1 MDDLDVRDRLHR
13 LYGAAQTGEGAG
25 ADASAQGQWLLAIKG
40 WLEAKGSSFR
50 PTSRYNLRVFQCLS
64 DKLHD
69 QVADAHVGE
78 MCLDRELADHVVR
91 QRQIDLPAARVQNG
105 PYRSGS

>member
-1 MDDLDVRDRLHR
+1 MVVTD
-13 LYGAAQTGEGAG
+13 
-25 ADASAQGQWLLAIKG
+25 
-40 WLEAKGSSFR
+40 FR
-50 PTSRYNLRVFQCLS
+50 PISRHNLRVFQCLG

-91 QRQIDLPAARVQNG
+91 QRQIDLPAARVQND